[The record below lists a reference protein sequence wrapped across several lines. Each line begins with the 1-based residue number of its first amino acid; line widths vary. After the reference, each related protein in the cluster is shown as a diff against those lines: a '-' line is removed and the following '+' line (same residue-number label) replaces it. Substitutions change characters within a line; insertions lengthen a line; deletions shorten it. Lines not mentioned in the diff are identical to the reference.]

1 MLVPFSWLKKYVE
14 TNSSPSEIAHL
25 LTMAGVEIDE
35 IKSIGDNLDSNLIIG
50 KVINIKK
57 HPNADRLSIADT
69 KIDENKELSIICGAP
84 NLKKDQL
91 VVVAL
96 PGTKLFNP
104 KNNKYQPL
112 KETTIRGVP
121 SSGMICS
128 EIELGIGTD
137 HDGILVLG
145 ADAKIGQSAKEYLSD
160 TIFNASITPNRPDC
174 LSILGIARE
183 VAALCNQKI
192 KEPDLKYTEITTS
205 INDLVSIEIKD
216 PDLCSRYAAKLIKG
230 VKIKESPPWLKQ
242 YLNKV
247 GHRSINNIVDI
258 TNFVMLEYGQPLHAF
273 DFDLIEN
280 QTVLIRKSTK
290 GEQIHTLDEETLAL
304 DNSMLTISDT
314 KGPIAL
320 AGIIGGTRTAVNS
333 KTTSILLEAANFNYT
348 NIRQT
353 RSKLNQNTEASY
365 RFERNLRPELVEKA
379 LHRATQLIFEL
390 TGAEIHKGVIDVI
403 PKKINKQTISVSTKR
418 IKQVLGTTISKSSI
432 QKTLLSLGFSNN
444 YSEKELKGATN
455 LTFTVPYWRSDIK
468 IQEDVIEELARII
481 GYDSIPTTPLASA
494 IPHHSKDKK
503 LLLVNKLKDV
513 LVGIGMNEI
522 LSYPLVSISDLEAT
536 GSLKQHSPLKV
547 SNPMNDNLQYLR
559 TDLRSSILK
568 ILSEN
573 RRFFHTDAIR
583 LFEIGRTYISN
594 TTPTKLPV
602 EKVLL
607 TGVLSGTRLNETW
620 LANSNQFDF
629 FDGKGLIESMFSELK
644 LPIIFKKDK
653 TPITNPGRSVSLMI
667 KNQKIGFLGEVS
679 NSILQFFELHDNQN
693 VIFFELDVD
702 QISALQPEQL
712 NTSYISKS
720 RFPTANRDL
729 SFIVNQN
736 IFSQSISEILES
748 NDLVISALPIDIYE
762 GTELPAGK
770 KAITFRV
777 RFQSSTET
785 LKTEKINNIQN
796 LLIEKLASEFDAE
809 LRELNP

>member
-1 MLVPFSWLKKYVE
+1 M
-14 TNSSPSEIAHL
+14 
-25 LTMAGVEIDE
+25 
-35 IKSIGDNLDSNLIIG
+35 
-50 KVINIKK
+50 
-57 HPNADRLSIADT
+57 
-69 KIDENKELSIICGAP
+69 
-84 NLKKDQL
+84 
-91 VVVAL
+91 
-96 PGTKLFNP
+96 
-104 KNNKYQPL
+104 
-112 KETTIRGVP
+112 
-121 SSGMICS
+121 
-128 EIELGIGTD
+128 
-137 HDGILVLG
+137 
-145 ADAKIGQSAKEYLSD
+145 
-160 TIFNASITPNRPDC
+160 
-174 LSILGIARE
+174 
-183 VAALCNQKI
+183 
-192 KEPDLKYTEITTS
+192 
-205 INDLVSIEIKD
+205 
-216 PDLCSRYAAKLIKG
+216 
-230 VKIKESPPWLKQ
+230 
-242 YLNKV
+242 
-247 GHRSINNIVDI
+247 
-258 TNFVMLEYGQPLHAF
+258 
-273 DFDLIEN
+273 
-280 QTVLIRKSTK
+280 
-290 GEQIHTLDEETLAL
+290 
-304 DNSMLTISDT
+304 
-314 KGPIAL
+314 
-320 AGIIGGTRTAVNS
+320 
-333 KTTSILLEAANFNYT
+333 
-348 NIRQT
+348 
-353 RSKLNQNTEASY
+353 
-365 RFERNLRPELVEKA
+365 
-379 LHRATQLIFEL
+379 
-390 TGAEIHKGVIDVI
+390 
-403 PKKINKQTISVSTKR
+403 
-418 IKQVLGTTISKSSI
+418 
-432 QKTLLSLGFSNN
+432 
-444 YSEKELKGATN
+444 
-455 LTFTVPYWRSDIK
+455 
-468 IQEDVIEELARII
+468 
-481 GYDSIPTTPLASA
+481 ASA

-503 LLLVNKLKDV
+503 LLLVDKLKDV

-522 LSYPLVSISDLEAT
+522 LTYPLVSISELEAT

-568 ILSEN
+568 ILSKN
-573 RRFFHTDAIR
+573 RRFFHTDPMR

-594 TTPTKLPV
+594 TTPTELPV

-679 NSILQFFELHDNQN
+679 SSILQFFELPDNQN

-702 QISALQPEQL
+702 QISALQLEEL

-796 LLIEKLASEFDAE
+796 LLIEKITSEFNAE

>member
-14 TNSSPSEIAHL
+14 INSSPSEIAHL
-25 LTMAGVEIDE
+25 LTMGGVEIDE
-35 IKSIGDNLDSNLIIG
+35 IRSIGDNLDSNLIIG
-50 KVINIKK
+50 KIIEVKK
-57 HPNADRLSIADT
+57 HPNADRLSIANT
-69 KIDENKELSIICGAP
+69 KIDNNKELSIICGAP
-84 NLKKDQL
+84 NLKNDQL

-104 KNNKYQPL
+104 KSNKYQPL
-112 KETTIRGVP
+112 KETTIRGIS

-145 ADAKIGQSAKEYLSD
+145 PDAKIGQSAKEYLSD

-183 VAALCNQKI
+183 IAALSNQAI
-192 KEPDLKYTEITTS
+192 HEPDLKYTETATS
-205 INDLVSIEIKD
+205 INDLVSIQIKD

-273 DFDLIEN
+273 DFDLIKN
-280 QTVLIRKSTK
+280 QTVLIRKSAN
-290 GEQIHTLDEETLAL
+290 GEQIHTLDEETLTL

-320 AGIIGGTRTAVNS
+320 AGIIGGTRTAVNDQ
-333 KTTSILLEAANFNYT
+333 TTSILLEAANFNYT

-390 TGAEIHKGVIDVI
+390 TNAEIHKGVIDVI
-403 PKKINKQTISVSTKR
+403 PNKINKQTVSVSTKR

-432 QKTLLSLGFSNN
+432 NKTLLSLGFSSS
-444 YSEKELKGATN
+444 YSEKELRGTGT

-468 IQEDVIEELARII
+468 IQEDVIEELARIT
-481 GYDSIPTTPLASA
+481 GYDSIPTTPLTSA

-503 LLLVNKLKDV
+503 LLLIDNLKDV

-522 LSYPLVSISDLEAT
+522 LTYPLVSIADLEAT
-536 GSLKQHSPLKV
+536 GSLTQHSPLKV

-559 TDLRSSILK
+559 TDLRSSMLK
-568 ILSEN
+568 VLSEN
-573 RRFFHTDAIR
+573 RRFFHTDPLR
-583 LFEIGRTYISN
+583 LFEVGRAYISN
-594 TTPTKLPV
+594 TDPTKLPE
-602 EKVLL
+602 EKILL

-620 LANSNQFDF
+620 LANSNQFNF
-629 FDGKGLIESMFSELK
+629 FDGKGLIETIFSKLK
-644 LPIIFKKDK
+644 LPIIFNKDK
-653 TPITNPGRSVSLMI
+653 TFITNPGKSVSLMTR
-667 KNQKIGFLGEVS
+667 NQKIGFLGEIS
-679 NSILQFFELHDNQN
+679 SDILQFFELPDSQN
-693 VIFFELDVD
+693 VILFELDVD
-702 QISALQPEQL
+702 QISVLQLEQS
-712 NTSYISKS
+712 NTSYTSKS

-736 IFSQSISEILES
+736 IFSKSIIDILES
-748 NDLVISALPIDIYE
+748 HDLVISALPIDIYE
-762 GTELPAGK
+762 GAELPTGK

-785 LKTEKINNIQN
+785 LKTEEINNIQN
-796 LLIEKLASEFDAE
+796 SLVEKLASEFNAE